1 MNKLDGRNLR
11 STKSQKLIIDAVIKL
26 FQSGNFNPT
35 AQEVSD
41 ESGIGIRTVFR
52 QFDDMENLINAVDQ
66 EYHQKRPLMIKVDP
80 SLTIKT
86 RLKQIVETRNNI
98 YSKESNIMMMTIF
111 MSWKYKFLLKRY
123 RNWQKFFRD
132 ETEKAIPELKKLDKQ
147 SLELVD
153 AILSFAFWT
162 RLNGQGMKKSEIKKA
177 MYDQCLTILNNNN

>member
-80 SLTIKT
+80 NLTIKT

-147 SLELVD
+147 SQELVD

-162 RLNGQGMKKSEIKKA
+162 RIKW
-177 MYDQCLTILNNNN
+177 TR

>member
-1 MNKLDGRNLR
+1 
-11 STKSQKLIIDAVIKL
+11 
-26 FQSGNFNPT
+26 
-35 AQEVSD
+35 
-41 ESGIGIRTVFR
+41 
-52 QFDDMENLINAVDQ
+52 
-66 EYHQKRPLMIKVDP
+66 MIKVDP

-147 SLELVD
+147 SQELVD

>member
-86 RLKQIVETRNNI
+86 RLKPVSYTH
-98 YSKESNIMMMTIF
+98 
-111 MSWKYKFLLKRY
+111 
-123 RNWQKFFRD
+123 
-132 ETEKAIPELKKLDKQ
+132 
-147 SLELVD
+147 
-153 AILSFAFWT
+153 
-162 RLNGQGMKKSEIKKA
+162 
-177 MYDQCLTILNNNN
+177 LTLPTS